1 MLMNTKTTGP
11 SKTLIV
17 LILMTVAVIM
27 YILAMYYAAPVFQ
40 QTRIT
45 DPLAEYHSLPLLFFI
60 AIGLI
65 TVLSVVCLVARIGN
79 KYLFCGLVVLL
90 AMMLWL
96 TPYWLTG
103 YVRFMDSTWHVGA
116 AMKIPQVINGEIMPL
131 TSYAAGY
138 PGSYLYHYSLIKIL
152 GIQPLTYTDLFPLFS
167 LSLFVL
173 LSFVLITRLF
183 SSRVAFLALLL
194 AIPGLHY
201 IQLHASPH
209 ILGAILMLTAFV
221 FLVRRSYITLIL
233 ACLAVIAMIFSHPTS
248 PMLFMIFLGAVLL
261 TFIIRYRRIRSTQL
275 ILAGILIIVFAGW
288 LLHYTTSAHTQIAVI
303 RTTQDITMPKPANN
317 TSPAVTPTTPAA
329 TPAAKPAAKPSATP
343 SAAEQISGD
352 LLRKL
357 SPSDMDTGQK
367 FIGGTPFIYAGIY
380 NLNKGVYFFY
390 GAAVILAFLWAAFRS
405 YRKKRNIRI
414 WLSRLGN
421 FKFGEIILMVSI
433 PLLLLLTLLLAEQN
447 HDLIETGL
455 TYIILAASCFIAS
468 FIIRMHPGNKKSIFV
483 VICAGA
489 LFLTMTFPVVAYSID
504 AYSSAP
510 RSEEAG
516 LEFLAAKAPLE
527 RKSISGR
534 FMSQICLYISPSIK
548 HLNFT
553 REATGNDRPDMAV
566 FRNTGYYYSAM
577 RFDFSF
583 KENGYTRA
591 LTQIESLNYEKVY
604 SSPTFKLYLKGQT
617 TQ

>member
-1 MLMNTKTTGP
+1 MNIITTRR
-11 SKTLIV
+11 SRTLVI
-17 LILMTVAVIM
+17 LTLMTVAVIM
-27 YILAMYYAAPVFQ
+27 YILAIYYAAPVYQ

-45 DPLAEYHSLPLLFFI
+45 DPLAEYHSLPPLFFLS
-60 AIGLI
+60 IGLI
-65 TVLSVVCLVARIGN
+65 TCLSVVCLVARIGN
-79 KYLFCGLVVLL
+79 KYLFCGLVILL

-103 YVRFMDSTWHVGA
+103 YARFMDSTWHLGS
-116 AMKIPQVINGEIMPL
+116 AMKIPQVLHGEVMPL

-138 PGSYLYHYSLIKIL
+138 PGSYLYHYSVVKIL
-152 GIQPLTYTDLFPLFS
+152 GIQPLTYADLFPLFS

-173 LSFVLITRLF
+173 LSFVLISRLF
-183 SSRVAFLALLL
+183 SSRIAFLGLLL

-209 ILGAILMLTAFV
+209 ILGALLMLTAFI
-221 FLVRRSYITLIL
+221 FLVRRGIKTLIP
-233 ACLAVIAMIFSHPTS
+233 ACVVIIAMVLCHPTS
-248 PMLFMIFLGAVLL
+248 PMLLMIFLGAVLL
-261 TFIIRYRRIRSTQL
+261 SFLIRYRRIRSTQL
-275 ILAGILIIVFAGW
+275 ILAGLLIIVFAGW
-288 LLHYTTSAHTQIAVI
+288 FLHYSTAARTQIAVI
-303 RTTQDITMPKPANN
+303 RTTQDITAAPPEVI
-317 TSPAVTPTTPAA
+317 SPAVSPINPAAANSTDVRPTKPAA
-329 TPAAKPAAKPSATP
+329 TPSIAA
-343 SAAEQISGD
+343 QISGD

-367 FIGGTPFIYAGIY
+367 FIGGTPFIYAEIY

-405 YRKKRNIRI
+405 YRKKKNLRI

-433 PLLLLLTLLLAEQN
+433 PLLLLLTLLLAEQT

-455 TYIILAASCFIAS
+455 TYIILAASCFLAS
-468 FIIRMHPGNKKSIFV
+468 FIIRLRPGNKISVFA
-483 VICAGA
+483 VICAGT

-516 LEFLAAKAPLE
+516 LEFLAARAPLE

-534 FMSQICLYISPSIK
+534 FMSQLNLYVPSSVK
-548 HLNFT
+548 HLNLA
-553 REATGNDRPDMAV
+553 REAIGNNRPDMAV
-566 FRNTGYYYSAM
+566 FRSTGYYYAAM

-583 KENGYTRA
+583 EDNGYTQA
-591 LTQIESLNYEKVY
+591 MTKIESLKYEKVY
-604 SSPTFKLYLKGQT
+604 SSPTFKVYLKGQT
-617 TQ
+617 VQ